1 MYKCVTSQIDSSLT
15 DLFTSSWSLS
25 HIDLCHFK
33 VSVLVMDSF
42 FTQLIHLYFKV
53 CHKHI
58 LFLWLFFPP
67 MFCLL
72 KFFIFVYLFKGTISF
87 LSLYILNFTKEEF
100 RRQQQEILKHCF
112 KELSSLHSD
121 FLETYNSGIS
131 LIPD

>member
-1 MYKCVTSQIDSSLT
+1 MYKCVTSQNDSSLT
-15 DLFTSSWSLS
+15 GLFTSSWSLS

-58 LFLWLFFPP
+58 LFLWLLFSP

-72 KFFIFVYLFKGTISF
+72 KFFIFVYLFKETISF

-100 RRQQQEILKHCF
+100 RRQQLEILKHCF

-121 FLETYNSGIS
+121 FLETYNSWIS